1 MQVFKKR
8 TLAEYGKE
16 HPDALTPLMAW
27 YGEIKSCTAKHRAE
41 LQQTFATADPVGRKK
56 ELTCF
61 NIKGNDYRLI
71 AKVQYRSQMVFI
83 REILTHDEY
92 TAKYVKGK
100 KR

>member
-8 TLAEYGKE
+8 TLAEYGEE
-16 HPDALTPLMAW
+16 HPDALAPLMAW
-27 YGEIKSCTAKHRAE
+27 YGEMKGCTARYLAE
-41 LQQTFATADPVGRKK
+41 LKQTFGNADAVGRKK

-83 REILTHDEY
+83 REIMTHDEY